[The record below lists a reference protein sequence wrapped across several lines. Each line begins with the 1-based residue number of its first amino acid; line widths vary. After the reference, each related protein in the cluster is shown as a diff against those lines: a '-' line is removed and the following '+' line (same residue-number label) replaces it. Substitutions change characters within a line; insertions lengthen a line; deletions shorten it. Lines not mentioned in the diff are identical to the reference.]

1 MMNLKTGK
9 ECLQEIIEEHTRW
22 LNGNGGKQA
31 SLANMCLNDANLSKA
46 NLSGA
51 YLRCANLS
59 KADLSEA
66 NLRDANLSKADLSGA
81 YLRCANLSKAD
92 LSEANLRD
100 ANLRG
105 ADLSGANL
113 RGANLSG
120 ANLSGANLR
129 GANLSEANL
138 RGADLW
144 GANLRGANLSGAN
157 LSGANLRGA
166 NLSGANLRGANL
178 SEANLRDANLSEAI
192 GIKSSI
198 DFLSIFERNDKGII
212 AYKTFDEHYT
222 HSDTWKIEEGEII
235 SENVNY
241 NRTEPCGCGI
251 NVAPLDWV
259 LCNMHGSTIWKV
271 LIRWEWLSGVV
282 VPYNSD
288 GKIRC
293 ERVELV
299 ESIRRSSLIV
309 EDI

>member
-22 LNGNGGKQA
+22 LNGDGGKQA
-31 SLANMCLNDANLSKA
+31 SLANMCLNDA
-46 NLSGA
+46 

-59 KADLSEA
+59 EA
-66 NLRDANLSKADLSGA
+66 NLRRAKLSDT
-81 YLRCANLSKAD
+81 
-92 LSEANLRD
+92 
-100 ANLRG
+100 
-105 ADLSGANL
+105 
-113 RGANLSG
+113 
-120 ANLSGANLR
+120 
-129 GANLSEANL
+129 NLSEANL
-138 RGADLW
+138 RGA
-144 GANLRGANLSGAN
+144 NLSCANLSGAN
-157 LSGANLRGA
+157 LKGADLRGA
-166 NLSGANLRGANL
+166 DLRGADLSGADLSGADLSEADLRGADL
-178 SEANLRDANLSEAI
+178 SEADLRGADLSGADLNCANLRDTNLSGAI

-259 LCNMHGSTIWKV
+259 LRNMYGSTIWKA
-271 LIRWEWLSGVV
+271 LIRWEWLPGVV

-299 ESIRRSSLIV
+299 EPIRRSSLIV
-309 EDI
+309 DDIKED